1 MALPMQG
8 TATFN
13 LTIPSTGKNVRYRP
27 FLVKD
32 EKALLIAQQS
42 EDPKVMADTL
52 VNVIK
57 SCVLDPVDV
66 DNLATFDIEYIFLQI
81 RGKSVGETVDLYF
94 PCDTDHGEQNEKA
107 KVKIIL
113 NVSDLEVQKSPD
125 HTNKIPLFEDVGVVM
140 KYPTL
145 QSAGEMENLEDIDNI
160 FGVIAKSIDFI
171 YDGEDLHYAK
181 EQSQEELLQFLN
193 NLTTEQFMKIQKFFD
208 TMPKISQKVEY
219 KCPLCGREHHK
230 VIEGLSNF
238 F

>member
-52 VNVIK
+52 VTVIK

-66 DNLATFDIEYIFLQI
+66 DNLATFDVEYIFLQI

-107 KVKIIL
+107 KVKIVL
-113 NVSDLEVQKSPD
+113 NVTDLEVEKAPD
-125 HTNKIPLFEDVGVVM
+125 HTNKIPLFDDVGVVM

-145 QSAGEMENLEDIDNI
+145 QSASEMENLEDIDNI
-160 FGVIAKSIDFI
+160 FGVIARSIDFI
-171 YDGEDLHYAK
+171 YDGEDIHYAK

-193 NLTTEQFMKIQKFFD
+193 NLTTDQFMKIQKFFD
-208 TMPKISQKVEY
+208 TMPKISQKVQY

>member
-52 VNVIK
+52 ANVIK